1 MKKINIV
8 GAGYVGLA
16 NGLNLACN
24 NLVNFMDTD
33 ISRIQKLKNKVSP
46 IIEEDLTLSLK
57 KNFKNLTFYQ
67 DYQDLEGEYIFLLCL
82 PTDFDDKSNR
92 LDTTIIE
99 NEIQKILDCNH
110 LNKIVIKSTVPIG
123 FTSKMREKFPNSN
136 IYFSPEFLREGSS
149 LQDAAFPERVIIAPP
164 DEFAA
169 ELLDIIS
176 SGPKKIDKD
185 KKHIIGT
192 SEAEAV
198 KIFSNS
204 YLALRVAFFNEL
216 DNYCL
221 INNLNTGDIIAG
233 VSKDSRIGDGYNN
246 PSFGYGGYCL
256 PKDTKQ
262 AEALYKTGT
271 QKLFTATIQSN
282 QDRIQFIAES
292 ILEKSK
298 KNIGI
303 YRLQMKANSDN
314 LRLSS
319 TVQLVNHLKNSS
331 VTIYIYEPLYDDI
344 LFIEDS
350 NIHFIEDIKTFER
363 LSDLIVLNRLDTN
376 YIFKKEIFTRD
387 IFNEN

>member
-16 NGLNLACN
+16 NGLNLANN

-33 ISRIQKLKNKVSP
+33 LFKIEKLKNKVSP
-46 IIEEDLTLSLK
+46 IMEKDISLSLK
-57 KNFKNLTFYQ
+57 KNFKNLTFLQ
-67 DYQDLEGEYIFLLCL
+67 DYKELDGEYICLICL
-82 PTDFDDKSNR
+82 PTDYDDESNQ

-99 NEIQKILDCNH
+99 QEIERILDCNPIH
-110 LNKIVIKSTVPIG
+110 KVVIKSTVPIG
-123 FTSKMREKFPNSN
+123 FTSKLKEKFPNSY

-149 LQDAAFPERVIIAPP
+149 LKDAAFPERVIISPH
-164 DEFAA
+164 DKFAA
-169 ELLDIIS
+169 EVLDIIS
-176 SGPKKIDKD
+176 SGSKKINKE
-185 KKHIIGT
+185 KKLILGT
-192 SEAEAV
+192 NEAEAV

-221 INNLNTGDIIAG
+221 ANNLDTEDIISG
-233 VSKDSRIGDGYNN
+233 ISKDSRIGVGYNN

-262 AEALYKTGT
+262 AEALFKGGP

-282 QDRIQFIAES
+282 QDRIKFISES
-292 ILEKSK
+292 ILKKSK

-319 TVQLVNHLKNSS
+319 TVQLVNHLKHSAQK
-331 VTIYIYEPLYDDI
+331 ILIYEPLYDDF
-344 LFIEDS
+344 LFKEDS
-350 NIHFIEDIKTFER
+350 NIEFINDVKTFER
-363 LSDLIVLNRLDTN
+363 LSDLIVLNRLDSKHR
-376 YIFKKEIFTRD
+376 FKKEIFTRD